1 MMTIAHCFTII
12 SFSVPLHSTCNISIP
27 MCFVKYHCSSTI
39 STQQALSNNNNMYST
54 GAKQPTTIS
63 TQQVLNNNNN
73 MYSTGAKQPT
83 TICTQQVLNN
93 NNNMYSTGAVLNNT
107 RRGRSRAWAIR
118 GTGSSN
124 I

>member
-1 MMTIAHCFTII
+1 
-12 SFSVPLHSTCNISIP
+12 
-27 MCFVKYHCSSTI
+27 
-39 STQQALSNNNNMYST
+39 MYST